1 MAALTAE
8 GVEVLAPARSELD
21 LADSSSVDGM
31 AERLRRDPVDILVN
45 NAGINRLG
53 TLETL
58 DPAAFAEMH
67 RVDLEA
73 PFRLMQAALPGM
85 MARGWGRVVNVG
97 SVWAL
102 VGRPG
107 RGGYAAAKAGLVALS
122 RVAALEAARHGV
134 LVNTVCPGYIATE
147 LTRVNNPP
155 DVLAGI
161 EAQIPMGR
169 LGTPEEVA
177 ALVAW
182 LVSAR
187 NGYLTG
193 QVLTIDGGYSAA

>member
-1 MAALTAE
+1 
-8 GVEVLAPARSELD
+8 
-21 LADSSSVDGM
+21 
-31 AERLRRDPVDILVN
+31 
-45 NAGINRLG
+45 
-53 TLETL
+53 
-58 DPAAFAEMH
+58 
-67 RVDLEA
+67 
-73 PFRLMQAALPGM
+73 
-85 MARGWGRVVNVG
+85 
-97 SVWAL
+97 
-102 VGRPG
+102 
-107 RGGYAAAKAGLVALS
+107 VALS

-193 QVLTIDGGYSAA
+193 QVLTIDGGYTAA